1 MAQVGM
7 TVNFKTAMDITP
19 VKNGLAEI
27 NKTVAQSPIDLK
39 IKDTGIK
46 TGMSKKE
53 SDAFYKEIRSGAVE
67 LEKLTIQY
75 KMFQNV
81 AGGPAFKVAT
91 QAIKETKDATG
102 HLSKEMRDLNVQKI
116 KMYEADARY
125 KQVGMDQVVL
135 NAGAAARKTTSDFN
149 KMKLSLDANELSAK
163 KFLEKSKNMSGQQ
176 VNDTKKVA
184 EELLKQKKAFDLAF
198 STGNVN
204 AMQTAAQKVRDL
216 NKEMQILRSGTDRGA
231 NAIQGWA
238 DRIGNAIK
246 QTVAYGLS
254 IQLVR
259 KAQQLLNDA
268 IKYSIE
274 LNTEMVKIQVL
285 QAEGAQSP
293 EEIRALAESYNKLG
307 QAMGTST
314 LDIAKG
320 SVEWL
325 RQGRTVEETQKLL
338 ISTLQLSKLGAM
350 DAADATNYL
359 TAITNAFKLSA
370 DETATVVD
378 KLIAVD
384 NIAATSAGE
393 LATAMR
399 YTSESA
405 QLAGVSMEQLIS
417 YIGTVSSV
425 TRQNAEM
432 IGQAFKTMFA
442 RMTLMSGG
450 GEDEFGMTISKVEKS
465 LSAIGIAVRDTN
477 DELLPMGDILE
488 AVAGKWQGLTD
499 RQRTDIAV
507 AVAGVR
513 QKEAFLVLMNNMD
526 KAITYQ
532 TAQLNA
538 NGLAQE
544 RYGIYLES
552 VQAKQGQFNAKLEEL
567 KSTIVSED
575 IVKGFYD
582 IANSFLDMVNNAGGL
597 VPILTTILGLFIA
610 IKGVEIQS
618 AIMGAISAIGGLI
631 TKLTAA
637 GAAATTASGG
647 MALFSSALGPIGLA
661 ITAIGLVITG
671 YNLYM
676 ADHKKKYDE
685 AATAV
690 QDYIDKVNNIPN
702 VTKSAETALNGIN
715 ELLQKQKEEGLK
727 SEELDKL
734 KTLYAELY
742 ELAPNLQWSF
752 PQGNPVLEI
761 IPSVE
766 ELNQKIIEN
775 TYLNE
780 KSIEAFSTN
789 LEGIGKTYKENSD
802 SIKSA
807 TFELGLLQQAQ
818 HMSKLEFDAFYYDL
832 QNKSLSE
839 KLAME
844 NYDAAGY
851 KAALNIMKP
860 IYNNLVNI
868 APEQLGSAIEG
879 AMIQVGANIS
889 SKTRA
894 NSSVSEGWRQM
905 FAGAL
910 VSTDPVIKNWIEV
923 EVPALIANDPV
934 LGPAIG
940 EALRKAIEDNLPKQ
954 LTIPGL
960 SPMDLIQGEPEG
972 PKQENKDLQRGN
984 EIYRQKIKLL
994 GIVKKEY
1001 KSIQDVIG
1009 DTTKNE
1015 EDLRAVTQQYVDSLV
1030 EAGKDVSITDF
1041 MTGGEID
1048 TSKIEDYNN
1057 ELLNTEDLMF
1067 ELYNISPQLWQLVTD
1082 ATADAKNELLGVA
1095 DALVRVQLATGQTYD
1110 ITASQSQEFVNWL
1123 SASMFNL
1130 VENANQGIM
1139 ITTTQG
1145 KQVIV
1150 YSANDIMT
1158 LMNNNELAIGSYIQQ
1173 VIAMVGASASTM
1185 AANVQSIL
1193 GGLAGSLL
1201 PGGTPF
1207 FMPPPMTGGG
1217 GGGGGGGGNPNQAA
1231 IDALDEEIK
1240 KQREAIE
1247 ALREKLR
1254 VYKEWIDSQKDALKR
1269 QKEEADFLEDMEK
1282 KYKKLNK
1289 VKARLAL
1296 LALDDSEEA
1305 QREMLELQEEE
1316 AEQEEDIKQEL
1327 EDRKYEIMIQAL
1339 DDLLDAFEKATDDQI
1354 KIIEDVIKALEDQ
1367 KEALSDVA
1375 GGGGGGGGYA
1385 GVGTAV
1391 TKFGQEAQ
1399 QVLAFLHAKLGES
1412 HLDLG
1417 KTEQDLYDQA
1427 IAWLES
1433 GKSIKEVIRLMEEW
1447 IFELGMAKL
1456 AAEQAAEAAARLQA
1470 YQSQLQTQYGNYG
1483 SYTLPPGMK
1492 AVPVHSGG
1500 IVTEHGGRIAT
1511 DELKDNEVFAKLL
1524 RGEYVATEG
1533 QMNNFMKN
1541 ILPKIATNIAMNGNF
1556 PPALNGSGGA
1566 PNTNFEIN
1574 INVAGSL
1581 DKSVLPDIKK
1591 TMIKELNK
1599 ILQMRGIKRSAN
1611 NFTV

>member
-7 TVNFKTAMDITP
+7 TIKFKSAMDITP
-19 VKNGLAEI
+19 VTNGLAEI
-27 NKTVAQSPIDLK
+27 NKSVENTKPLDLK
-39 IKDTGIK
+39 IRDAGIK
-46 TGMSKKE
+46 TGMSAKE
-53 SDAFYKEIRSGAVE
+53 SREFFNTIKAGAGD
-67 LEKLTIQY
+67 LEKVTIQF
-75 KMFQNV
+75 KMFQAV
-81 AGGPAFKVAT
+81 SGGRAFPVAT
-91 QAIKETKDATG
+91 QAIKETKDAAG
-102 HLSKEMRDLNVQKI
+102 NLHKELRDLNVQKL
-116 KMYEADARY
+116 KMYETDVKY
-125 KQVGMDQVVL
+125 KQVGTDQVIL

-149 KMKLSLDANELSAK
+149 KMKTSLDANELSAK

-198 STGNVN
+198 STNN
-204 AMQTAAQKVRDL
+204 AKAMETAAQKVRDL

-238 DRIGNAIK
+238 DRISNAVK

-259 KAQQLLNDA
+259 KAQELLNSSIRYA
-268 IKYSIE
+268 ID

-293 EEIRALAESYNKLG
+293 EQIQALAQSYNELG

-370 DETATVVD
+370 DETASVVD

-960 SPMDLIQGEPEG
+960 SPMDLIQEEPEG

-1095 DALVRVQLATGQTYD
+1095 DALVQVQLATGQTYD

-1158 LMNNNELAIGSYIQQ
+1158 LMNNNELAIESYIQQ

-1185 AANVQSIL
+1185 AANVQNIL

-1217 GGGGGGGGNPNQAA
+1217 GGGGGGDNPNKAE
-1231 IDALDEEIK
+1231 IDALDEKIKAHQEEIK
-1240 KQREAIE
+1240 AIQ
-1247 ALREKLR
+1247 EKIKAF
-1254 VYKEWIDSQKDALKR
+1254 KEYIDIQKESLKR
-1269 QKEEADFLEDMEK
+1269 AKDEEDFIESLSEKHKELAK
-1282 KYKKLNK
+1282 T
-1289 VKARLAL
+1289 KARIAL
-1296 LALDDSEEA
+1296 LSLDDSEEA
-1305 QREMLELQEEE
+1305 QAELINLQEDS
-1316 AEQEEDIKQEL
+1316 AKQEEDITKET
-1327 EDRKYEIMIQAL
+1327 EDRKYDLQIQAL
-1339 DDLLDAFEKATDDQI
+1339 DDAMKAFENAQQAIIDG
-1354 KIIEDVIKALEDQ
+1354 IEDEIKEWEKL
-1367 KEALSDVA
+1367 KEELSKVE

-1417 KTEQDLYDQA
+1417 ITEQDLYDQA

-1447 IFELGMAKL
+1447 IFKLGMAKL

-1524 RGEYVATEG
+1524 KGEYVATEKDIRNF
-1533 QMNNFMKN
+1533 MNNT
-1541 ILPKIATNIAMNGNF
+1541 LPKISGMPIGGGNRPPIFNGGGGGDISV
-1556 PPALNGSGGA
+1556 AL
-1566 PNTNFEIN
+1566 TV
-1574 INVAGSL
+1574 NVAGSL
-1581 DKSVLPDIKK
+1581 DKSVLPDLKK